1 MTMEETTKIVLKL
14 HGAYFSKDK
23 IYNSSELESRINLW
37 DMYFKDFTYDVVSQ
51 AVSEWIAS
59 QSNPPQISEL
69 LPRCKDLRLLK
80 QSPKNPGELKSTAE
94 LIWEARHGVMTEDHV
109 SPKWITDMTDEFVKW
124 LRADP
129 KTKKQWLEEEK
140 KQKEAEEK
148 KEQAKATE
156 EVKQSEVME
165 NVLPYEI

>member
-1 MTMEETTKIVLKL
+1 MTQEETAKIILKL
-14 HGAYFSKDK
+14 HGAFFSKDRFM
-23 IYNSSELESRINLW
+23 NSQEFEARVNLW

-59 QSNPPQISEL
+59 NKEMPQISEL
-69 LPRCKDLRLLK
+69 LPRCKDLRILK
-80 QSPKNPGELKSTAE
+80 LSPSSKDMKSTAE
-94 LIWEARHGVMTEDHV
+94 LNWEARHGVMTEDHV

-129 KTKKQWLEEEK
+129 KTKQRWLEEERK
-140 KQKEAEEK
+140 PKEAANAPIPEVK
-148 KEQAKATE
+148 P
-156 EVKQSEVME
+156 EVKQSEVMG